1 MLGQLGSRR
10 LIGTGSSVATDR
22 VAGQGMKAE
31 RSIDVK
37 KLRRAVAARKAA
49 RPDGI
54 GPGGR
59 VATGAMAL
67 VRSNLGAFDDLRA
80 GGATWAEIAA
90 GLAEQGMTQ
99 GDGEPITAK
108 RLTAL
113 VALVRKADATRAAKA
128 SVRQGR
134 GDLAAEPKA
143 DTKRTA
149 DTKLRLA
156 AELTRPP
163 TAPTDHGPSEG
174 ELRREAYDRHTH
186 LFRKD

>member
-1 MLGQLGSRR
+1 METNG
-10 LIGTGSSVATDR
+10 V
-22 VAGQGMKAE
+22 AE
-31 RSIDVK
+31 RAVMAEGSIDLK
-37 KLRRAVAARKAA
+37 KLRRTVAARKAA

-67 VRSNLGAFDDLRA
+67 VRSNLGAFDELRA
-80 GGATWAEIAA
+80 SGATWAEIAA

-113 VALVRKADATRAAKA
+113 VTLVRKADATRAAKA
-128 SVRQGR
+128 SARQGR
-134 GDLAAEPKA
+134 GDLAAGSKLA
-143 DTKRTA
+143 AKRTT

-156 AELTRPP
+156 AELIPSP
-163 TAPTDHGPSEG
+163 LAATDPGPSEG
-174 ELRREAYDRHTH
+174 DLRREAFDRHNH
-186 LFRKD
+186 LFKKD